1 VLNSGRKKVMKD
13 MEILKSAIRDVADFP
28 KKGIIFK
35 DITPLLRDGRLFSL
49 AIENMLKPFSAQ
61 KIDSV
66 IAIEARG
73 FIFGGAIAHILNCG
87 IVPIRK
93 SGKLPSKTHSVDY
106 KLEYGTDTLEIHTD
120 AINRGDRVLLVD
132 DLLATGG
139 TVEGVCKLME
149 KSGGEI
155 IGISFL
161 IELAFLKGR
170 ERLKNYPVHSVLQ
183 F

>member
-1 VLNSGRKKVMKD
+1 MENL
-13 MEILKSAIRDVADFP
+13 EILKSAVRDVPDFP
-28 KKGIIFK
+28 KEGIIFK
-35 DITPLLRDGRLFSL
+35 DITPVLKDGKLFAL
-49 AIENMLKPFSAQ
+49 AIEKMVEPFRKQ
-61 KIDSV
+61 KIDSI

-93 SGKLPSKTHSVDY
+93 SGKLPSETHSVDY
-106 KLEYGTDTLEIHTD
+106 ELEYGTNTLEVHTD
-120 AINRGDRVLLVD
+120 AVNRGDRVLLVD

-139 TVEGVCKLME
+139 TVQGVCKLME

-161 IELAFLKGR
+161 IELSFLKGR
-170 ERLKNYPVHSVLQ
+170 EKLKNYPIHSVIKY
-183 F
+183 